1 MKICDAGHVEIIY
14 EEYTRG
20 RRIACPVCD
29 AKTEIDAYLKEIDR
43 LKAENEKF
51 YRDFD
56 EIDRFLEHHR
66 DWSSLIRDL
75 LSIRDAQ
82 KEDK

>member
-29 AKTEIDAYLKEIDR
+29 AKTEIDAYLKEIDDLIKNINK
-43 LKAENEKF
+43 LKEE
-51 YRDFD
+51 
-56 EIDRFLEHHR
+56 LE
-66 DWSSLIRDL
+66 WI
-75 LSIRDAQ
+75 
-82 KEDK
+82 KEGV